1 MTVCGGPGASPTSWV
16 RMRRTA
22 AAIVLSVVAACSG
35 GGGANTTVTI
45 GDGATDPVAAIEEL
59 RSLLAAG
66 DFGGA
71 GSLAVPGHA
80 VLASLAEGATPSV
93 VADSLENGGGEVAA
107 NFWNG
112 FAQGVGDAFAGEM
125 TVEDLGTTSEDGL
138 EFFVVGVTPEGGAQ
152 RLMVTRNVDG
162 QRIDLFATF
171 GAGLAEGMISPVELL
186 LGSSNED
193 ARAILSALQDVVPSL
208 LVAANDESLSSD
220 AVQRILQLVELIT
233 RVG

>member
-1 MTVCGGPGASPTSWV
+1 MCGGPAAYPTWWT
-16 RMRRTA
+16 RMRRAPATFLLA
-22 AAIVLSVVAACSG
+22 VVVACSG

-45 GDGATDPVAAIEEL
+45 GEGAADPVAAIEEL

-66 DFGGA
+66 DFGEA

-80 VLASLAEGATPSV
+80 VLASLAEGATPSI
-93 VADSLENGGGEVAA
+93 VADSLENGDEEVAA

-112 FAQGVGDAFAGEM
+112 FAQGVGETFVGEV
-125 TVEDLGTTSEDGL
+125 TVEDLGTTREDGV
-138 EFFVVGVTPEGGAQ
+138 EFFVVGVTPEGGVQ
-152 RLMVTRNVDG
+152 RLMVTRDVDG

-186 LGSSNED
+186 LGSSTED
-193 ARAILSALQDVVPSL
+193 SRAILSALQETVPSL
-208 LVAANDESLSSD
+208 LVAASDESLSAD